1 MPETENL
8 HGANLIDAVYG
19 ESPPPLDDPMECY
32 FEASKLHLRALSWD
46 VPGGVALDKSE
57 ELRLLTQR
65 AARLNPSRSLIPL
78 PDPAPLQADLADA
91 IDARRSSEAFGA
103 GELPLPVLS
112 GMLERSYRVRLVQ
125 GWPRRPV
132 PSGGALYPLDL
143 YVIAQRVE
151 GLRPGLHHYDP
162 FRHGLTWLREVDHEA
177 LHLATLQPE
186 MAGDAAAMLVIGASF
201 WRSRFKYGQR
211 SLRFCLLEAGHL
223 GQNLLLLGT
232 AYGLASRPIGGFLD
246 DDFTADMDY
255 DGVNESPLY
264 VVLLG
269 PPAGEGTAD
278 RPGPPTA

>member
-19 ESPPPLDDPMECY
+19 DSPPPLDDPMENY

-46 VPGGVALDKSE
+46 VPGGVALDRSE

-65 AARLNPSRSLIPL
+65 AARLNPSRPLIPL
-78 PDPAPLQADLADA
+78 PDPAPVDA
-91 IDARRSSEAFGA
+91 ALTEVIGARRSAETFGR
-103 GELPLPVLS
+103 GELALPVLS
-112 GMLERSYRVRLVQ
+112 GMLQHAYRVRLVQ

-151 GLRPGLHHYDP
+151 GLRSGLHHYDP
-162 FRHGLTWLREVDHEA
+162 FRHALTRVREVDHET

-186 MAGDAAAMLVIGASF
+186 MARDAAAMLVTAASF

-211 SLRFCLLEAGHL
+211 ALRFCLLEAGHL
-223 GQNLLLLGT
+223 EQNLLLLAT
-232 AYGLASRPIGGFLD
+232 AYGLSARPIGGFLD
-246 DDFTADMDY
+246 DDFTVAMDY
-255 DGVNESPLY
+255 DGVNEAPLY
-264 VVLLG
+264 VTLVGRPAEVGAPL
-269 PPAGEGTAD
+269 PPQ
-278 RPGPPTA
+278 P